1 MTDQDQ
7 QQKTENK
14 IEELFVRYGKENP
27 AVKLAE
33 LIINRSILK
42 AFADAGFMD
51 ELIERAEIDWDAVEE
66 LAEHLK

>member
-14 IEELFVRYGKENP
+14 IEELFAKYGKDNP

-33 LIINRSILK
+33 LIITRSILK
-42 AFADAGFMD
+42 AFTNAGFMD
-51 ELIERAEIDWDAVEE
+51 ELVNRSEIDWDAVEE